1 MESKEY
7 FMEQALKEAQK
18 AFKKDEVP
26 VGAII
31 VKDNTIIARGHNLK
45 ESKKNTIKH
54 AEIIAIEKASKK
66 LEAWRLDNC
75 DIYVTMEPCPMCM
88 GAIINSRI
96 KNIYFGVKDE
106 KAGTC
111 GSIVDLTKY
120 KFNHIPYYEGGIL
133 EEKCKN
139 ILQVF
144 FKELRK
150 RKKENRGAYIEN

>member
-1 MESKEY
+1 MEVKEY

-18 AFKKDEVP
+18 AYKKDEVP

-31 VKDNTIIARGHNLK
+31 VKDNKIIARGHNLK

-66 LEAWRLDNC
+66 LEAWRLEDC

-96 KNIYFGVKDE
+96 KNIYFGVKDK
-106 KAGTC
+106 KAGAC
-111 GSIVDLTKY
+111 GSIVDLTEY
-120 KFNHIPYYEGGIL
+120 KFNHIPYYESGIL

-139 ILQVF
+139 ILQEF

-150 RKKENRGAYIEN
+150 RKKRK

>member
-1 MESKEY
+1 MEVKEY

-18 AFKKDEVP
+18 AYKKDEVP

-31 VKDNTIIARGHNLK
+31 VKDNKIIAKGHNLK

-66 LEAWRLDNC
+66 LEAWRLEDC

-96 KNIYFGVKDE
+96 KNIYFGVKDK
-106 KAGTC
+106 KAGAC
-111 GSIVDLTKY
+111 GSIVDLTEY
-120 KFNHIPYYEGGIL
+120 KFNHIPCYEGGIL

-139 ILQVF
+139 ILQEF

-150 RKKENRGAYIEN
+150 RKKRK